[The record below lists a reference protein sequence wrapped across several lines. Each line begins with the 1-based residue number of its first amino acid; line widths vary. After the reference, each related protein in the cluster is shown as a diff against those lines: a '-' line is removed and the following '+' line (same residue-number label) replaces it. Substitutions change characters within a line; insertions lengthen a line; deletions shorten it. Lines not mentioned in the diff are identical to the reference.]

1 MEDVPRGGWGARGSS
16 KHEPLPRKPSEV
28 RQELQPNMLP
38 GPHGSKHDTGP
49 SSRENRRGAI
59 NLQPR
64 AAFVGI
70 DSVAC
75 AIRILLVALASS
87 ALLAAERT
95 VSLTTHGVG
104 AVVVIVS
111 GATVAAA
118 RRGQRTEWLH
128 RSAIALEVVLLAEWI
143 RVFSGITVEITEG
156 WSVVLRAQPL
166 FTLAY
171 IPVLVS
177 ALLDGPRGSMATS
190 LLAIIAYIVRVGQS
204 ATGMRAVMLSAFG
217 PQFVPLLLVALAMGY
232 LARAAQRERAER
244 DRRDADLAEFSQ
256 TLRLAA
262 EMHESVRPHVE
273 ASIPGADLV
282 VREISSERGL
292 GSGDFC
298 AVLPGEDH
306 VYWFC
311 VADVAGRTLAGLA
324 SMPLAYA
331 AFWTSVRHHERPED
345 SVREISE
352 LLDRSTR
359 HDVFVALFLARYDAR
374 TGEFRYC
381 NAGQPHGLLVSGGD
395 VVRLTE
401 GGPPAGAIPATMGP
415 EYRGGSLALEPGATV
430 LIGTDGVLGD
440 EDVAGRVEKLLLE
453 QGGSLEGL
461 ARSVLAEAG
470 AEDDRGIIMLRRHG
484 GGRLSGEGSAGDGE
498 ALEGHGSATNRPVS

>member
-1 MEDVPRGGWGARGSS
+1 M
-16 KHEPLPRKPSEV
+16 
-28 RQELQPNMLP
+28 
-38 GPHGSKHDTGP
+38 
-49 SSRENRRGAI
+49 
-59 NLQPR
+59 PR
-64 AAFVGI
+64 A
-70 DSVAC
+70 D
-75 AIRILLVALASS
+75 
-87 ALLAAERT
+87 
-95 VSLTTHGVG
+95 
-104 AVVVIVS
+104 
-111 GATVAAA
+111 
-118 RRGQRTEWLH
+118 
-128 RSAIALEVVLLAEWI
+128 
-143 RVFSGITVEITEG
+143 
-156 WSVVLRAQPL
+156 
-166 FTLAY
+166 
-171 IPVLVS
+171 
-177 ALLDGPRGSMATS
+177 
-190 LLAIIAYIVRVGQS
+190 
-204 ATGMRAVMLSAFG
+204 
-217 PQFVPLLLVALAMGY
+217 
-232 LARAAQRERAER
+232 
-244 DRRDADLAEFSQ
+244 
-256 TLRLAA
+256 
-262 EMHESVRPHVE
+262 
-273 ASIPGADLV
+273 
-282 VREISSERGL
+282 
-292 GSGDFC
+292 
-298 AVLPGEDH
+298 
-306 VYWFC
+306 
-311 VADVAGRTLAGLA
+311 
-324 SMPLAYA
+324 A

-374 TGEFRYC
+374 TGEFCYC

>member
-1 MEDVPRGGWGARGSS
+1 
-16 KHEPLPRKPSEV
+16 
-28 RQELQPNMLP
+28 MLP
-38 GPHGSKHDTGP
+38 GPHGNKHDTGP

-204 ATGMRAVMLSAFG
+204 ATGMRAVMLSA
-217 PQFVPLLLVALAMGY
+217 
-232 LARAAQRERAER
+232 
-244 DRRDADLAEFSQ
+244 
-256 TLRLAA
+256 
-262 EMHESVRPHVE
+262 
-273 ASIPGADLV
+273 
-282 VREISSERGL
+282 
-292 GSGDFC
+292 
-298 AVLPGEDH
+298 
-306 VYWFC
+306 
-311 VADVAGRTLAGLA
+311 
-324 SMPLAYA
+324 
-331 AFWTSVRHHERPED
+331 
-345 SVREISE
+345 
-352 LLDRSTR
+352 
-359 HDVFVALFLARYDAR
+359 
-374 TGEFRYC
+374 
-381 NAGQPHGLLVSGGD
+381 
-395 VVRLTE
+395 
-401 GGPPAGAIPATMGP
+401 
-415 EYRGGSLALEPGATV
+415 
-430 LIGTDGVLGD
+430 
-440 EDVAGRVEKLLLE
+440 
-453 QGGSLEGL
+453 
-461 ARSVLAEAG
+461 
-470 AEDDRGIIMLRRHG
+470 
-484 GGRLSGEGSAGDGE
+484 
-498 ALEGHGSATNRPVS
+498 